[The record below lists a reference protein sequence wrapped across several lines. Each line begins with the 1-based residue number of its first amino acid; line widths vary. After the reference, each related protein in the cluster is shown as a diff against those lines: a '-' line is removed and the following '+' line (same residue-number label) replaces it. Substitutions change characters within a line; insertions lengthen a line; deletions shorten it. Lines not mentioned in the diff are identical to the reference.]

1 MTGTGRDSP
10 LFAEEEGEM
19 DNATTAPPNGA
30 GAFRSY
36 THCGALRAED
46 AGNTATLKG
55 WVGRRRDHGG
65 LIFIDLRDRYGL
77 TQVVFNP
84 ESAPAPHAV
93 ASEVRGEY
101 VLEVTGRV
109 RPRPEGTINAS
120 LDTGTIEV
128 EAQEA
133 RILTR
138 ADTPPFPIRDDI
150 DVDESI
156 RLTYRYLDLRRPI
169 MQRRLVLRHQIVKYI
184 RDFLSTRGF
193 VEIETPIMIK
203 STPEGARDY
212 LVPSRLY
219 PGEFYALPQSPQ
231 QLKQLLMV
239 AGMDRYFQIARCF
252 RDEDQRADRQ
262 PEFTQLDLEM
272 SFVEQENILNLT
284 EALFTTLCAAVTP
297 HLRQKY
303 APWRRLTYREALD
316 RYGSDKPDL
325 RFEMAIEDVSALV
338 AGSQFGVF
346 AGTVAAGNV
355 VRGVKAAGQAGYTR
369 KQLDDLTGVARQ
381 FGAKGLAWL
390 ALEAGEGGALT
401 ARSPIAKFFGAEEI
415 AALAARFEAG
425 PGDLLLF
432 VADSPAVVSAVLGR
446 LRSQLGPQLHG
457 VDDTELAFAW
467 VVDFPL
473 FEWDAAGNR
482 WDAVHHP
489 FTAPLPEDAH
499 LLESDPGA
507 ARAAAY
513 DMVLNGYEVGGG
525 SIRIHDRAM
534 QERAFA
540 LLGYTQEAAWARFG
554 HLLRAFEFGVPP
566 HGGIAPGIDR
576 IAMLLAGVDNIREV
590 MAFPKTNA
598 ARDLMT
604 DAPSTVAADQLR
616 DLHLGVVLPPT
627 KD

>member
-1 MTGTGRDSP
+1 
-10 LFAEEEGEM
+10 M
-19 DNATTAPPNGA
+19 DNAITTLPDGPS
-30 GAFRSY
+30 AFRGY
-36 THCGALRAED
+36 NHCGELRAED
-46 AGNTATLKG
+46 ADRQVTLKG

-77 TQVVFNP
+77 TQIVFNP
-84 ESAPAPHAV
+84 ESSPEAHAV

-101 VLEVTGRV
+101 VLEVTGKV
-109 RPRPEGTINAS
+109 RPRPEGTVNTNLA
-120 LDTGTIEV
+120 TGAIEV
-128 EAQEA
+128 DAQSA

-138 ADTPPFPIRDDI
+138 ADTPPFPIRDEI
-150 DVDESI
+150 EVDESI

-169 MQRRLVLRHQIVKYI
+169 MQQRLILRHRIVKYI

-239 AGMDRYFQIARCF
+239 SGMDRYFQIARCF

-284 EALFTTLCAAVTP
+284 ETLFTALCAEVTP

-303 APWRRLTYREALD
+303 TPWRRLTYAEALD

-325 RFEMAIEDVSALV
+325 RFEMAIEDVSAQV
-338 AGSQFGVF
+338 AGGGFGVF
-346 AGTVAAGNV
+346 ANAVAGGGV
-355 VRGVKAAGQAGYTR
+355 VRGIKAPGQAGYTR

-390 ALEAGEGGALT
+390 ALDAGAGGTLT
-401 ARSPIAKFFGAEEI
+401 ARSPIAKFFSPEEI
-415 AALAARFEAG
+415 ASLAARFDAVA
-425 PGDLLLF
+425 GDLLLF
-432 VADSPAVVSAVLGR
+432 VADSRAVASEVLGR
-446 LRSQLGPQLHG
+446 LRSQLGPALYQ
-457 VDDTELAFAW
+457 VDDNELAFVW
-467 VVDFPL
+467 VLDFPL
-473 FEWDAAGNR
+473 FEWDADGNR

-489 FTAPLPEDAH
+489 FTSPLPEDAH
-499 LLESDPGA
+499 LLDSDPGA

-513 DMVLNGYEVGGG
+513 DIVLNGYEVGGG
-525 SIRIHDRAM
+525 SIRIFDRAV
-534 QERAFA
+534 QEKAFA
-540 LLGYTQEAAWARFG
+540 LLGYSKEAAWARFG

-576 IAMLLAGVDNIREV
+576 IAMILAGADNIREV

-604 DAPSTVAADQLR
+604 DAPSAVAADQLR
-616 DLHLGVVLPPT
+616 DLHLSVVMPPT
-627 KD
+627 KE